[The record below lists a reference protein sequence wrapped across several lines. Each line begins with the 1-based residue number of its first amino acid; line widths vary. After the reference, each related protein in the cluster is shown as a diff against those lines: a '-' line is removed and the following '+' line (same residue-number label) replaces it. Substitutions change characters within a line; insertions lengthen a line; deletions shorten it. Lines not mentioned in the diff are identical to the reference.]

1 MAGPCRTDDVAAVA
15 RLAEAVATASQLSSR
30 CHCKPRG
37 PSPRTSDTPSFRYSA
52 QPFATPRGESRTV
65 RISPGHGPPGAIAAM
80 ANEAVSAV
88 PAEPVTEPAVAQD
101 AAVVMDAVTKRF
113 GSDTAVDQ
121 LSLTV
126 PFGTILGV
134 IGPSGAGKTTVM
146 RLLTGALSP
155 TSGSARV
162 LGEDPRSFSR
172 PTRER
177 IGYMPQSFMLYPDL
191 TTRENVDFV
200 ASLFG
205 MLWRGRHRRTREVL
219 QLVDLWDVR
228 GRRSGALSG
237 GMQRRLE
244 LACALVHDPALLF
257 LDEPTAGIDPMLRAR
272 VWEELHRLRDSG
284 RTLLVTTQY
293 VNEAESCD
301 MVALI
306 ANGRLLALATPDGL
320 RREAVGG
327 DVVIVETAAL
337 FDGEQLNGLPFV
349 RHVRQDGS
357 RQLTVVVDDAGT
369 AMPDVVEAVKSR
381 SGEVV
386 SAREERPSFDDVFAA
401 LVLRD
406 ERARAAD
413 VAEASG

>member
-1 MAGPCRTDDVAAVA
+1 
-15 RLAEAVATASQLSSR
+15 
-30 CHCKPRG
+30 
-37 PSPRTSDTPSFRYSA
+37 
-52 QPFATPRGESRTV
+52 
-65 RISPGHGPPGAIAAM
+65 M

-88 PAEPVTEPAVAQD
+88 PAEPVTQPAVAHD

-113 GSDTAVDQ
+113 GSDTAVDR

-293 VNEAESCD
+293 VNEGEACD
-301 MVALI
+301 AVALI
-306 ANGRLLALATPDGL
+306 SEASLIALGTPTDL
-320 RREAVGG
+320 RRAAIGG
-327 DVVIVETAAL
+327 DIVEVITPGG
-337 FDGEQLNGLPFV
+337 FDGRRLAELPFV
-349 RHVRQDGS
+349 RGVEQHGKDHVR
-357 RQLTVVVDDAGT
+357 VIVDDAAT
-369 AMPDVVEAVKSR
+369 AMPDVVEAVSR
-381 SGEVV
+381 EGYEVGAV
-386 SAREERPSFDDVFAA
+386 SEHRPSFDEVFAL
-401 LVLRD
+401 LV
-406 ERARAAD
+406 ERHRAQIAD
-413 VAEASG
+413 GQTAAEHAGASAA